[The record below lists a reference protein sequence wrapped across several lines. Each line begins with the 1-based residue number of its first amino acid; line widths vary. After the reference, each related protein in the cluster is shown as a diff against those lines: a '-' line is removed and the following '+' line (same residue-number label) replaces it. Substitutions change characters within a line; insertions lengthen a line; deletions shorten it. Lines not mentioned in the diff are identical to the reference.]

1 MPQHFLLTAAARSLS
16 LGQVNRSCRTPLP
29 IAAPNLGFRVPKGG
43 AGRPAEVQPVGLAP
57 VILAPRH
64 LVCVLVRVDRARQTT
79 GRARGRDRSDTRALA
94 PDDRG
99 SRKSR

>member
-16 LGQVNRSCRTPLP
+16 LGQVNRSRRTPLP

-43 AGRPAEVQPVGLAP
+43 AGHPEVQPVGLAP
-57 VILAPRH
+57 VILATRH

-99 SRKSR
+99 SRKA